1 MLCGK
6 DSATLRCSLGSI
18 DYSDGSILKV
28 LSYEFSEA
36 ELQLILS
43 SGALRDEL
51 AGQGRPLGAQD
62 SLNVHVHC
70 ASAYLP
76 RYNSSTD

>member
-1 MLCGK
+1 MWEGFCDFTMSFG
-6 DSATLRCSLGSI
+6 

-36 ELQLILS
+36 KLQLTIS

-51 AGQGRPLGAQD
+51 AGSGS
-62 SLNVHVHC
+62 SLQSIGIIIGMAMGDHPWLKCNMV
-70 ASAYLP
+70 
-76 RYNSSTD
+76 